1 MADDGE
7 RGGLFR
13 RLRSVRVRITLA
25 AALVTAVAVAL
36 AGWLVIWTV
45 ENNQLGEI
53 HADAKDRADEVAD
66 RLEQGVDPVKATMRA
81 DADACAD
88 PTLVFVANEN
98 SEVVADSTMAMA
110 VSCGKMAST
119 RVLTDDGTPAG
130 DAKAGSTGSTG
141 PLGADAQPLPPE
153 VPTGE
158 TGVEGRRLS
167 IAANGDLEVVRRD
180 VTTPDGSHY
189 TVLAAAPVDE
199 VARSLDA
206 VRSALWVLFPGLVGV
221 VALVAWWLAGRAL
234 RPVEAIR
241 VEAEEIGG
249 STIHRRLPEPR
260 SDDEIGRLA
269 RTMNAMLGRLED
281 SAVKQRQFVA
291 DASHE
296 LKSPVAAIRT
306 DLEVALHE
314 GERADWPTVA
324 QAVLAE
330 ESRLETLLG
339 DLLVLASDEEAG
351 HAVHPSTVD
360 LAPLAEGEAARARRV
375 PVTFDISDVD
385 ASYLVFGNAPRLERV
400 LSNLLDNAARHAED
414 KVRLTLS
421 NEGGR
426 VRVVVD
432 DDGAGIAPID
442 RERIF
447 ERFTRLDSSR
457 ARDRGGAGLGLAV
470 VRSIA
475 TRHGGYVWAD
485 QSPLGGA
492 RFTLE
497 LPAVPAP

>member
-1 MADDGE
+1 
-7 RGGLFR
+7 
-13 RLRSVRVRITLA
+13 
-25 AALVTAVAVAL
+25 
-36 AGWLVIWTV
+36 
-45 ENNQLGEI
+45 
-53 HADAKDRADEVAD
+53 
-66 RLEQGVDPVKATMRA
+66 
-81 DADACAD
+81 
-88 PTLVFVANEN
+88 
-98 SEVVADSTMAMA
+98 
-110 VSCGKMAST
+110 
-119 RVLTDDGTPAG
+119 
-130 DAKAGSTGSTG
+130 
-141 PLGADAQPLPPE
+141 
-153 VPTGE
+153 
-158 TGVEGRRLS
+158 
-167 IAANGDLEVVRRD
+167 
-180 VTTPDGSHY
+180 
-189 TVLAAAPVDE
+189 
-199 VARSLDA
+199 
-206 VRSALWVLFPGLVGV
+206 
-221 VALVAWWLAGRAL
+221 
-234 RPVEAIR
+234 
-241 VEAEEIGG
+241 
-249 STIHRRLPEPR
+249 
-260 SDDEIGRLA
+260 
-269 RTMNAMLGRLED
+269 MLGRLED

-351 HAVHPSTVD
+351 HAVHPSTGD

-375 PVTFDISDVD
+375 PVTFDISDGD